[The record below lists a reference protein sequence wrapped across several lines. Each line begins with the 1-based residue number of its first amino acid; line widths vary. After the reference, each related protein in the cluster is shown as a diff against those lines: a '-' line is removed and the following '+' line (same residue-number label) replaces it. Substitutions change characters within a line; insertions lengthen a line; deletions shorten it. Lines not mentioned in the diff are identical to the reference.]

1 MNAYLRVTG
10 YYPKADVCFI
20 ADSNGRFPDL
30 WEFTSH
36 LTEKGVK
43 IIAVSMDN
51 FNDGDLPR
59 IGEDSEQIIL
69 RACGQGT
76 PIRNGR
82 IIEVNGK
89 RYQP

>member
-1 MNAYLRVTG
+1 MNAYLRIAG
-10 YYPKADVCFI
+10 YYPQADVCFI

-30 WEFTSH
+30 WEFSSY

-59 IGEDSEQIIL
+59 VGEDSEHIIL
-69 RACGQGT
+69 RACGTGRPLRTAQG
-76 PIRNGR
+76 
-82 IIEVNGK
+82 IEVNGRHYK
-89 RYQP
+89 P

>member
-1 MNAYLRVTG
+1 MNAYLRITG
-10 YYPKADVCFI
+10 YYPQADVCFI

-30 WEFTSH
+30 WEFTSY

-43 IIAVSMDN
+43 IIAVSMDS
-51 FNDGDLPR
+51 FDDGDLPR
-59 IGEDSEQIIL
+59 IGEDSEHIIL
-69 RACGQGT
+69 RACGKNK

-89 RYQP
+89 RYQA